1 MITTTN
7 TVALALILLALP
19 AGVAQADAGD
29 LDPTFDGDGKRTVNY
44 GGADRAVEVLVQSD
58 SKILVAGHGGP
69 DENFTVSRLNP
80 DGSLD
85 TVFGDDGTA
94 VADFGGI
101 DMAYAAALQSDGKI
115 LVAGTTDSEGMAIA
129 RFLPGGA
136 LDASFDPG
144 GADGDGKKV
153 FGSRE
158 QTQISGIVV
167 QPDGRIVVVS
177 SHTVNN
183 NPDFAVTRLKPDGSP
198 DGTSF
203 ADADFG
209 GQDTPNAVSLQPNGK
224 IVVAGVTWSPTSP
237 RMAVARYDVDGT
249 LDETFGGTGKVAFGA
264 GSEVAAKAVRVRPD
278 GKIVVAGYGGALY
291 DVVVVRLNP
300 DGTFDAT
307 FGTGG
312 TSEVAFGLFGLE
324 AAYAAALLP
333 DGRIVVAG
341 AVAVSVVDVDF
352 AVARLGPGGA
362 LDLTFSADGRTTVGF
377 GAGDF
382 ANAVAVQADGRIV
395 VAGATQ
401 PADDIAVARLE
412 GVTPPPAGGA
422 GDRTAPILSRFSASP
437 HRFRARRASSAAA
450 KRPRRGTTLTLELS
464 EPATVRFDAFAVSR
478 GRRVGARCRKPTR
491 ANRKRRRCTLSTRKG
506 GFSRAVGAGRSKLAF
521 SGRVGKRALS
531 PARYT
536 LRATPKDAA
545 GNSGERRAVALRI
558 VR

>member
-7 TVALALILLALP
+7 IGPVRRVATVALAVMLLAVP
-19 AGVAQADAGD
+19 AGVAQAGAGD

-85 TVFGDDGTA
+85 IVFGDDGTA

-101 DMAYAAALQSDGKI
+101 DTVYAAALQSDGKI
-115 LVAGTTDSEGMAIA
+115 LVAGTTDNEGMAIA

-158 QTQISGIVV
+158 QAQISGIVV

-183 NPDFAVTRLKPDGSP
+183 NPDFAVTRLKPDGSS

-203 ADADFG
+203 TDADFG
-209 GQDTPNAVSLQPNGK
+209 AQDTPNTVALQPNGK
-224 IVVAGVTWSPTSP
+224 IVVAGATWIPTSP
-237 RMAVARYDVDGT
+237 RMAVARYDDDGT
-249 LDETFGGTGKVAFGA
+249 LDETFGGTGKVSFGA

-291 DVVVVRLNP
+291 DVVVVQLNP
-300 DGTFDAT
+300 DGTFDTT
-307 FGTGG
+307 FASGG
-312 TSEVAFGLFGLE
+312 TSEIAFGLFGLE
-324 AAYAAALLP
+324 AAYAAALQP

-352 AVARLGPGGA
+352 AVARLQPGGA
-362 LDLTFSADGRTTVGF
+362 LDPTFSADGRTTVGF

-401 PADDIAVARLE
+401 PANDIAVVRLE
-412 GVTPPPAGGA
+412 GVTPPPAAGA
-422 GDRTAPILSRFSASP
+422 GADRTAPILSRFSASP
-437 HRFRARRASSAAA
+437 RRFRA
-450 KRPRRGTTLTLELS
+450 RRGTTLTLELS
-464 EPATVRFDAFAVSR
+464 EPATVRFDAFAVST
-478 GRRVGARCRKPTR
+478 GRRVGARCRRPTR
-491 ANRKRRRCTLSTRKG
+491 ANRKRRRCTLSIRKG
-506 GFSRAVGAGRSKLAF
+506 GFSRTVGAGRSKLAF
-521 SGRVGKRALS
+521 SGRVGKRALP

-545 GNSGERRAVALRI
+545 GNRGGRRAVVLRI